1 MWLVQRVAKQLK
13 CAEEEIDSL
22 TPLSDLGLEST
33 EMMQIVGEIEDIWSI
48 EIPSSLLYDIRTIEG
63 LANYIETGECNNDE
77 RIDVLPAKKRMHIR
91 QNVIND
97 EDPVCITGMS
107 ARFPG
112 ADGIELS
119 GIS

>member
-48 EIPSSLLYDIRTIEG
+48 EIPTSLLYDIRTIEG

-77 RIDVLPAKKRMHIR
+77 RIDVLPAKK
-91 QNVIND
+91 V
-97 EDPVCITGMS
+97 VMS
-107 ARFPG
+107 Q
-112 ADGIELS
+112 
-119 GIS
+119 